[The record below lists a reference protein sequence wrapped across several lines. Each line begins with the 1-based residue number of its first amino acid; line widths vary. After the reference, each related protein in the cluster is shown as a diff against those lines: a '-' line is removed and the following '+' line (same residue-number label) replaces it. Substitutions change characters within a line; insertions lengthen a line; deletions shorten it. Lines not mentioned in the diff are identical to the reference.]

1 MAIDYVRI
9 RILWKKNQAAGLRWV
24 EMGERGRGLVNR
36 VGATYTQKILRKS
49 GRVVRPL
56 ILKFEAPRLVPC
68 RQTDKFVTWNFWVK
82 TFSHVR
88 EWSTEFPLVILVL
101 ILLHVN
107 YVFISFSHLTV
118 TIVLSAVNTEEGE
131 YRKSLLLFSL
141 FLNNVI
147 EYTH

>member
-9 RILWKKNQAAGLRWV
+9 RILWKKNQAAGLGWV

-36 VGATYTQKILRKS
+36 VGGYLHGPTTNIE
-49 GRVVRPL
+49 
-56 ILKFEAPRLVPC
+56 IEAPRLVAC
-68 RQTDKFVTWNFWVK
+68 RHTDKFVTWNFWVK

-118 TIVLSAVNTEEGE
+118 TIVLSAINTEEGE

-141 FLNNVI
+141 FLNNFI